1 MGYKRYRP
9 EEIVGSNC
17 KGYGPDCVGCVMEH
31 TCEDEERRLHNQLE
45 VEMAREEEAVRRL
58 TQSGEKPQLAKIET
72 IYKTNYRQVAATL
85 RHIADQIDHEDFSRV
100 ESAALVIRCRPDRE
114 FNNIGPVEIFGMGVG
129 DFDATVTILSQG
141 LNQLLNQTPYNEDSE
156 EEDG

>member
-58 TQSGEKPQLAKIET
+58 TKAGEKPNLKKIET
-72 IYKTNYRQVAATL
+72 IYKTNHRQIAATL
-85 RHIADQIDHEDFSRV
+85 HYIADRLEKDEYGRV
-100 ESAALVIRCRPDRE
+100 ESAALVVRVAPQRE
-114 FNNIGPVEIFGMGVG
+114 HNFIGAVEIFGLGAG
-129 DFDATVTILSQG
+129 EYDTTVTILNQG
-141 LNQLLNQTPYNEDSE
+141 LNQLLNDTPYNDVENT
-156 EEDG
+156 DG